1 MGALKIVGGILAV
14 AGAGLVLFM
23 VISAIINYGFN
34 TYLGILLIL
43 PIVALVGGILALAG
57 KRAGGIIALIVG
69 AIWLIMAIL
78 LSLDV
83 LPPMPTELLYLLT
96 QLPSL
101 SFFVVYVDFTIW
113 VFLTVEIVLVFVGG
127 ILATAGGSD

>member
-1 MGALKIVGGILAV
+1 MGALKIVGGILAI

-23 VISAIINYGFN
+23 VIGAIIDFGVS
-34 TYLGILLIL
+34 TALIELMIL

-69 AIWLIMAIL
+69 AIWLLIAIL
-78 LSLDV
+78 LNV
-83 LPPMPTELLYLLT
+83 TVIILPVDLYYLLA
-96 QLPSL
+96 QVPSL
-101 SFFVVYVDFTIW
+101 SFFVVYFSFTIW
-113 VFLTVEIVLVFVGG
+113 IFLTVEIVLVFVGG